1 MSHKKLVILG
11 IVAAGMVVWAI
22 VQSNISNRPVSRGVE
37 AGANLL
43 QGFDPAAI
51 GSIVLQA
58 DGNVVTLS
66 RQGDFFIVVEREKYQ
81 AKTSQI
87 NNLITSC
94 LDIQT
99 AELITSDKAYFAE
112 LGVSDDKPGIAVK
125 FFKPDK
131 SIIAGILIGKT
142 KETHGTY
149 VRLVSSD
156 KTYLSTKALWL
167 PATAMDYI
175 DRVLTEVKYEDIVKV
190 SGDAP
195 DGSYVIVKD
204 SDKGS
209 VLTNIPAGKRA
220 KTNEVQQVFSALSN
234 PNLTFDDVIKD
245 SGKMKFDKTYVCQL
259 KDSTVYTVSLAS
271 KGNKTYAKWTA
282 DFMDKSAV
290 LKKMG
295 IESEAELKAKEAK
308 LLARDKAEEFTKKT
322 QGWIYEIPESQAKI
336 LTMKFTNLIEDE
348 PKNSGD
354 ANKTMSTDPSK
365 RVPYDPNKTMPY
377 NPNKTNK

>member
-1 MSHKKLVILG
+1 MSHKKLAILG
-11 IVAAGMVVWAI
+11 IVAAGMVLWAI
-22 VQSNISNRPVSRGVE
+22 VQSNISSRPVGRGVE

-58 DGNVVTLS
+58 DGNVVTLI
-66 RQGDFFIVVEREKYQ
+66 RQGDFFVVVEKDRYQ
-81 AKTSQI
+81 AKTGQI

-112 LGVSDDKPGIAVK
+112 LGVSDDKPVTAVK

-142 KETHGTY
+142 KETQGTY
-149 VRLVSSD
+149 VRLLSSD
-156 KTYLSTKALWL
+156 KVYLSTKALGL

-190 SGDAP
+190 SMDTP
-195 DGSYVIVKD
+195 DGSYVIVKEP
-204 SDKGS
+204 DKGS
-209 VLTNIPAGKRA
+209 VLKNIPAGKRA
-220 KTNEVQQVFSALSN
+220 KTSEVEQVFSALSN
-234 PNLTFDDVIKD
+234 PNLTFDDVKID

-259 KDSTVYTVSLAS
+259 KDSTVYTVSMSS

-290 LKKMG
+290 VKRMG

-308 LLARDKAEEFTKKT
+308 LLARDKAEEFNKKT
-322 QGWIYEIPESQAKI
+322 QGWMYEIPDAQAKI
-336 LTMKFTNLIEDE
+336 LMMKFTDLIEDE

-354 ANKTMSTDPSK
+354 ANKATSASPSQM
-365 RVPYDPNKTMPY
+365 VPYDPNKTMPH
-377 NPNKTNK
+377 NPNKKK